1 MRPCETQTVLDA
13 EEQLDVVDDVRPAD
27 HADLGAGRE
36 QRGEVLGHVR
46 AVVEVRVDDAP
57 VDGEVRSLEREHRNA
72 GGPRLGDGIGGVV
85 GVEDVDDDGVDAGSD
100 AGPDRIG
107 LLGLPVGLAEVG
119 VDHPH
124 LDLVLG
130 QPWARPWAMASTP
143 ALAPYPSR

>member
-1 MRPCETQTVLDA
+1 MSSTTSGP
-13 EEQLDVVDDVRPAD
+13 PIN
-27 HADLGAGRE
+27 ADLRAGWE

-85 GVEDVDDDGVDAGSD
+85 GVEDVDDDGVDAGRD

-130 QPWARPWAMASTP
+130 QPVGEAMGDGVDAGVGAVVHRVDVKGTHFCSN
-143 ALAPYPSR
+143 R